1 MANWW
6 DEAYSDIAKWSVNS
20 DQLNKDRGA
29 YKDAFQMNAAEKG
42 LNYELTSKLMD
53 RSTDQEKGMMQLSA
67 DLDRRNTLDLMT
79 GEHNF
84 KMAGMQEANR
94 LSKDYLSAEGRET
107 RATIGETGYQ
117 ERLKQDVVNR
127 GATEVAGIQGSTQRD
142 VASTEAGAARY
153 GADRSLQAAEAQA
166 GAQRYGYEQQRQGAT
181 EVAGIQGS
189 TQRDVASTEA
199 DAARYGADR
208 SLQAAQ
214 AQAGAQRYGYEQQRQ
229 GATEVAGIQGST
241 QRDVANTEAGAS
253 RYGADRSLQAAEAQA
268 FAQRYVSEQQR
279 QGAESVANTEAG
291 AARDVE
297 SIRGKTQL
305 GVTETEG
312 RTARDLANIQGGYGL
327 QNTREQQE
335 GETRRTGMGLASQ
348 ERQIGLTGRES
359 RRTIETQ
366 GEQSRR
372 NIETE
377 GEQARR
383 NIRETGGEERR
394 TYSYQRDTDADRA
407 VRMSRR

>member
-6 DEAYSDIAKWSVNS
+6 DEAYSDITKWSVNA

-53 RSTDQEKGMMQLSA
+53 KSTDQEKGMMQLSA

-84 KMAGMQEANR
+84 KTAGMQEANR
-94 LSKDYLSAEGRET
+94 LSKDYLAAEGRET
-107 RATIGETGYQ
+107 RATIGESGYQ
-117 ERLKQDVVNR
+117 DRLKQEVVNR
-127 GATEVAGIQGSTQRD
+127 GAS
-142 VASTEAGAARY
+142 
-153 GADRSLQAAEAQA
+153 
-166 GAQRYGYEQQRQGAT
+166 
-181 EVAGIQGS
+181 
-189 TQRDVASTEA
+189 
-199 DAARYGADR
+199 
-208 SLQAAQ
+208 
-214 AQAGAQRYGYEQQRQ
+214 
-229 GATEVAGIQGST
+229 
-241 QRDVANTEAGAS
+241 DVANIE
-253 RYGADRSLQAAEAQA
+253 
-268 FAQRYVSEQQR
+268 
-279 QGAESVANTEAG
+279 
-291 AARDVE
+291 
-297 SIRGKTQL
+297 
-305 GVTETEG
+305 
-312 RTARDLANIQGGYGL
+312 GGYGL
-327 QNTREQQE
+327 QGVREQQR
-335 GETRRTGMGLASQ
+335 GETERTGMTLGSQ
-348 ERQIGLTGRES
+348 ERQIGLTGDES

-407 VRMSRR
+407 TRMSRR